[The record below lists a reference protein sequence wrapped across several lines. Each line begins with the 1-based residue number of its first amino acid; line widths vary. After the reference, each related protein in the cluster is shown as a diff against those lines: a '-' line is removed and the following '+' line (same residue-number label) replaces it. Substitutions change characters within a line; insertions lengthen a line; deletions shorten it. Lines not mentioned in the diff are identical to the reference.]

1 MTDFTSNFADLGLD
15 PPKRR
20 RKSLD
25 PLGLPP
31 ELSNP
36 YAVPGIPGSNKRK
49 RPRVGI
55 DELNT
60 MGVAAVKAK
69 YPNLPDQIQD
79 TDPRSGFEK
88 VLDWIDVPRNLVGN
102 AIGYL
107 AGVDTGKLP
116 KAAFGLPRVSMSDVL
131 NKLGVETGVGRA
143 VIGFVGDVAID
154 PLTYIGG
161 VGVKVAKY
169 ANPVLKGGM
178 KAARALA
185 SGDLA
190 VEGAADLARTLG
202 RGTRTVKEAAGVLD
216 KLKGR
221 AGRMAAEA
229 LGEGASDVERSL
241 ARDAGMASFTKNLAG
256 KKGGR
261 LLSGAAAKLGDE
273 TPAGQAAREFFK
285 NPAMAYPGR
294 PIARIPF
301 TELGIGQI
309 PFGRGKRVADAIK
322 TADISDP
329 IFQRIRDLRALAS
342 KAGKTAAVTEA
353 VRNAVSEV
361 KRARSAER
369 VAIAGGEAGANYP
382 SASISDA
389 LAAARDLKVQ
399 KTAKISDVEAA
410 AKAYSEGIP
419 EAVGGKYGG
428 LPGSQVIPTRTGAVD
443 QIGKKGKALKGKLAD
458 MRGVQASAL
467 NELKKQQIGGVGPD
481 ILELVH
487 GSELAK
493 GSPWNPTGLRQRILG
508 WMSRTGYHGKAIE
521 ENLTEAIRAGKG
533 PFKDALGPGG
543 YDQRIRDL
551 LAKGYGGP
559 KNDPEIVR
567 KMVRDAV
574 EVAPR
579 AGKDYLAER
588 HASDPVLR
596 KWNAEGLSR
605 FASEPEVQRI
615 IAFSDKWHAEM
626 EARGALKK
634 VNKIV
639 DEIGMWHRIQTPEAM
654 AAMDKQK
661 GVGVGQR
668 GVRPSRAQMAP
679 DFRLA
684 NDTPFDLSRTRQIE
698 LTQMTDGGKGVPI
711 KGTTQVLLT
720 TQESTIRKLMA
731 AGYRPTHE
739 GTVVADKTKVL
750 LRGFNATEDNIKAM
764 AEKGIVVDPVEKSWM
779 PSSAFY
785 DEAAKGGQLQ
795 TLYGEAAKDLPGVMN
810 ADLPRSM
817 GAYARGFERQQAGQ
831 DLVQWAGQHKVV
843 FTDPEIQA
851 GRPEL
856 QGYAAVPD
864 LPADHPLLKMLP
876 QGLLDPPPNGGQTFL
891 PREMAESIRELANIV
906 APGGIHPTAE
916 ALLKVSDGFMK
927 WFKFNALLSP
937 AYTIRNIWQNVV
949 GIASAG
955 GSPAGMLKWW
965 YHINANKDFKAVLR
979 AIDNGTVDM
988 LPNKLLSIGS
998 QRVSMRQLGQ
1008 FLVSRGAESAGLTG
1022 AEFAPGA
1029 LRGAGGAG
1037 ADMVRKI
1044 VGGAV
1049 YSFPRNYRRMN
1060 QGVESGMRIGAILSF
1075 MEQGVGMEEAY
1086 FKTLLGMPDLNALS
1100 KFERDKVA
1108 RIFPWWRWIRNNG
1121 SVQVMHHLTAHPAF
1135 MAGASKLQH
1144 LIEGLSASWRPMA
1157 GNVPAEL
1164 RPEWQREGQAAQ
1176 VWGDKNQGA
1185 TFLLKPWLP
1194 FQEAQEM
1201 ASGLVQ
1207 PSEAARGIL
1216 SAMRPELKFLV
1227 ESGSGTDLFRN
1238 RPINQLSTPDLLAS
1252 IPSAL
1257 RGKGESQPLANAL
1270 GVRALKEYLPG
1281 GRVYDQP
1288 SVGSGIGRA
1297 FLGGAVQPVNAQ
1309 SGLRA
1314 LDYETQQ
1321 KMTELRRQI
1330 ARAQSANDK
1339 NGVMDLL
1346 RQLVAVQQRRAKLG
1360 LPLAKKGR
1368 AVLQAAG
1375 MVPGSDYPDIPYEKQ

>member
-1 MTDFTSNFADLGLD
+1 MDDLLSNFDDLGLT
-15 PPKRR
+15 PPRR
-20 RKSLD
+20 GRKSVD

-31 ELSNP
+31 DLANP
-36 YAVPGIPGSNKRK
+36 YAVPGIPGSNKRR

-55 DELNT
+55 DELNA
-60 MGVAAVKAK
+60 MGVDAVKAK

-79 TDPRSGFEK
+79 TDPRTGFEK

-116 KAAFGLPRVSMSDVL
+116 KATFGLPRVSMSDVL
-131 NKLGVETGVGRA
+131 DKLGVEPGIARSVA
-143 VIGFVGDVAID
+143 GFVGDVAID

-185 SGDLA
+185 TGDLA
-190 VEGAADLARTLG
+190 VEGAADLAKTLG
-202 RGTRTVKEAAGVLD
+202 AGTRSAEEAARVLS
-216 KLKGR
+216 KLRER

-229 LGEGASDVERSL
+229 LGEGAGDAERAL
-241 ARDAGMASFTKNLAG
+241 ARDAGIEAFTKNLAG

-261 LLSGAAAKLGDE
+261 LLSTAASKLADE
-273 TPAGQAAREFFK
+273 TPAGQAARDFFK

-301 TELGIGQI
+301 TELGVGQI
-309 PFGRGKRVADAIK
+309 PFGRAKRVADAIK

-329 IFQRIRDLRALAS
+329 IFQRIRDLKELAS

-353 VRNAVSEV
+353 ARQAVDQV
-361 KRARSAER
+361 KQARSAER

-389 LAAARDLKVQ
+389 LAAARDMKVQ
-399 KTAKISDVEAA
+399 KAAKIADVEAA
-410 AKAYSEGIP
+410 AKAYSQGIP
-419 EAVGGKYGG
+419 EAIGGKWGG

-443 QIGKKGKALKGKLAD
+443 QIGKKGKALKGKLRD
-458 MRGVQASAL
+458 MREVQASAL
-467 NELKKQQIGGVGPD
+467 NELKKQQIGDVGPD
-481 ILELVH
+481 IMALVH

-493 GSPWNPTGLRQRILG
+493 GSPWNPTGLRQRLLG
-508 WMSRTGYHGKAIE
+508 WLSRTGYHGKAIE
-521 ENLTEAIRAGKG
+521 ENLTEAIRSGKG
-533 PFKDALGPGG
+533 EFRQALGPGG
-543 YDQRIRDL
+543 YDQIIRNL
-551 LAKGYGGP
+551 AAKGYGNGDV
-559 KNDPEIVR
+559 NTVR
-567 KMVRDAV
+567 AMLRDAV

-579 AGKDYLAER
+579 AGKDYLGAR
-588 HASDPVLR
+588 HESDPVLR
-596 KWNAEGLSR
+596 RWAEGGVREL
-605 FASEPEVQRI
+605 AQEPEAQRWI
-615 IAFSDKWHAEM
+615 QFSDGWHEQM
-626 EARGALKK
+626 QARGALKK

-639 DEIGMWHRIQTPEAM
+639 DEIGYVHRIQTPEAM
-654 AAMDKQK
+654 AAMDKQL
-661 GVGVGQR
+661 GAGVGQK
-668 GVRPSRAQMAP
+668 GVRPSRAQAMVNP

-684 NDTPFDLSRTRQIE
+684 NDTAHDLNRTRMIE
-698 LTQMTDGGKGVPI
+698 M
-711 KGTTQVLLT
+711 TQVDRGGNPVRGSTRTVLST
-720 TQESTIRKLMA
+720 EESTIRKLQA
-731 AGYRPTHE
+731 AGYVPTVE
-739 GTVVADKTKVL
+739 VTLPDGTTKL
-750 LRGFNATEDNIKAM
+750 ARGLTPDAAQTLIEAGAKIN
-764 AEKGIVVDPVEKSWM
+764 EKSWM

-843 FTDPEIQA
+843 FTPEEIQA

-856 QGYAAVPD
+856 QGYAAVPN

-891 PREMAESIRELANIV
+891 PREMAESIRELANVV
-906 APGGIHPTAE
+906 APGGIHPKAE

-937 AYTIRNIWQNVV
+937 AYTIRNVWQNVV

-955 GSPAGMLKWW
+955 GSPSGMLKWAV
-965 YHINANKDFKAVLR
+965 HLQTDPSFKAVLQ

-988 LPNKLLSIGS
+988 LPSKLLSIGS

-1037 ADMVRKI
+1037 ADVVRKA
-1044 VGGAV
+1044 VGGAI
-1049 YSFPRNYRRMN
+1049 YSVPRNWRRMN
-1060 QGVESGMRIGAILSF
+1060 QFVESRMRIGAILSF
-1075 MEQGVGMEEAY
+1075 MEQGVPMEEAY

-1100 KFERDKVA
+1100 KIERIVVA

-1121 SVQVMHHLTAHPAF
+1121 SVQVMHHLTAHPSF
-1135 MAGASKLQH
+1135 MAGAGKLQN

-1164 RPEWQREGQAAQ
+1164 RPEWQRESQAAQ

-1207 PSEAARGIL
+1207 PSEAARSIL
-1216 SAMRPELKFLV
+1216 STTRPELKFLI
-1227 ESGSGTDLFRN
+1227 ESATGSDLFRN
-1238 RPINQLSTPDLLAS
+1238 RPINQLSTPDLLAN
-1252 IPSAL
+1252 IPAAL
-1257 RGKGESQPLANAL
+1257 TGKGESQPLANAL
-1270 GVRALKEYLPG
+1270 GVRVLKEYGPG
-1281 GRVYDQP
+1281 GRVFDQP
-1288 SVGSGIGRA
+1288 SVGSAIGRV

-1309 SGLRA
+1309 SGLKA
-1314 LDYETQQ
+1314 LDFETQQ
-1321 KMTELRRQI
+1321 RMTDIRRQI
-1330 ARAQSANDK
+1330 ARAQSANDQ
-1339 NGVMDLL
+1339 NAVMDLL

-1360 LPLAKKGR
+1360 LPLAKKGG
-1368 AVLQAAG
+1368 AVLQDAG
-1375 MVPGSDYPDIPYEKQ
+1375 MVPAPDYPDIPYQKGR